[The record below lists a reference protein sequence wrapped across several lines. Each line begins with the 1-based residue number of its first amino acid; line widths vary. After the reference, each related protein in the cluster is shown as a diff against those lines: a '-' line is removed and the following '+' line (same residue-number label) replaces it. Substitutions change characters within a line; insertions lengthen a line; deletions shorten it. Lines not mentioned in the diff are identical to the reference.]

1 MKIGELARRSGLAT
15 STIRFYESKGLLRMA
30 DRQANGYR
38 AYPPE
43 AVAVLAIIASAQ
55 QAGFTL
61 EEIRHLLPQD
71 ITQWQ
76 HDDLLAALQKK
87 IADIEALQTRLAQNK
102 AHLQSLVQQIT
113 TKPATMTCQD
123 NAVRVMERLGIGAP
137 QCTGNRT

>member
-1 MKIGELARRSGLAT
+1 MKIGELARRSGLAA

-30 DRQANGYR
+30 DRRANGYR

-87 IADIEALQTRLAQNK
+87 IADIETLQARLAQNK

-123 NAVRVMERLGIGAP
+123 NAVRVMERLGIGTP

>member
-1 MKIGELARRSGLAT
+1 
-15 STIRFYESKGLLRMA
+15 MA

-123 NAVRVMERLGIGAP
+123 NAVRVMERLGIGTP